1 MFQRILLCYDG
12 SPESRRALLRGGK
25 LAVTL
30 KAQAIVLSIV
40 PAGISDPSMTACL
53 AGSLCVADDS
63 DRFQRYLDE
72 AVNWLITRGIDAE
85 GVLTTGDFVE
95 QILHH
100 QRLFKIDLIVVDS
113 DPVHVS
119 CAFRQPVPSASLT
132 LTFPGAVIFA
142 SPLSVFTGTNPV
154 EIQVGGS
161 RGPVPSGDQLTAARK
176 NVKDQWDSIVGLD
189 IQKAP

>member
-100 QRLFKIDLIVVDS
+100 QRLFKIDLIVVGYY
-113 DPVHVS
+113 PN
-119 CAFRQPVPSASLT
+119 L
-132 LTFPGAVIFA
+132 G
-142 SPLSVFTGTNPV
+142 
-154 EIQVGGS
+154 GGS
-161 RGPVPSGDQLTAARK
+161 WWSAR
-176 NVKDQWDSIVGLD
+176 
-189 IQKAP
+189 QKRPLAERANCSVLVATSDESP